1 MKFKR
6 SCGILL
12 HPTSL
17 PGRFGIGDMG
27 PEAYKFIDILVASG
41 QKLWQILPL
50 NYPGYGNSPYNPIS
64 AFAGNPYLISPEKL
78 VEKGYLCMKDIENQ
92 PAFDYHK
99 VVFYKVIEYKDSLFK
114 KAYQNFQDRAPHKR
128 LSDFDVFCYKNASW
142 LDDFSL
148 FAAIRAENNFKSWN
162 AWDKDVRMRKEK
174 ALILCRNILA
184 EQIRYYKFV
193 QYLFY
198 TQWQELINYAHVM
211 DVQIVGDI
219 PIFVSYDSVDVWV
232 HQNLFYL
239 DESGNPAVISGVP
252 PDEFSKEGQLWG
264 NPLYNWDKMKQND
277 YLWWQE
283 RISHLLSFVDYIR
296 IDHFIGFIR
305 YWKVKPGSK
314 TAQKGEWGK
323 GPDAHFFSTIK
334 KYLGELPIIAEDLG
348 IIIPRV
354 NELRDEFGFPG
365 MKILQYSFAEHDQRP
380 HEFEKNSITYPGT
393 HDNDTIKTWFENLKK
408 YEPGI
413 YETLIKYI
421 KYEMDESIC
430 WQMIECAYST
440 PSNWAI
446 IQFQDILCL
455 GAEARMNRPGTIEDN
470 WVWRFTWDMVADNVI
485 QKLRELVEKYKG

>member
-17 PGRFGIGDMG
+17 PSRFGIGDLG
-27 PEAYKFIDILVASG
+27 PEAYRFIDFLAKSE
-41 QKLWQILPL
+41 QKIWQILPL

-78 VEKGYLCMKDIENQ
+78 VKHGYLNSKNIEDH
-92 PAFDYHK
+92 PGFDAHK
-99 VVFYKVIEYKDSLFK
+99 VIFYKIIEYKDSLFK
-114 KAYQNFQDRAPHKR
+114 KAFQIFQDRTPHKI
-128 LSDFDVFCYKNASW
+128 LSDFDTFCYENAYW

-148 FAAIRAENNFKSWN
+148 FAALREENDFRSWN
-162 AWDKDVRMRKEK
+162 TWDKDVRMRKEK
-174 ALILCRNILA
+174 ALILSRNKLA

-198 TQWQELINYAHVM
+198 TQWQELLNYAHEKN
-211 DVQIVGDI
+211 VQIVGDI
-219 PIFVSYDSVDVWV
+219 PIFVAYDSADVWV
-232 HQNLFYL
+232 HQDLFYL
-239 DESGNPAVISGVP
+239 DKNGNPTVISGVP

-264 NPLYNWDKMKQND
+264 NPLYNWDVMKQND
-277 YLWWQE
+277 YLWWRE
-283 RISHLLSFVDYIR
+283 RISHLLNFVDYIR

-314 TAQKGEWGK
+314 TAKKGEWGQ

-334 KYLGELPIIAEDLG
+334 KHLGELPIIAEDLG

-365 MKILQYSFAEHDQRP
+365 MKILQYSFAERNQRP
-380 HEFEKNSITYPGT
+380 HEFEQNSITYPGT
-393 HDNDTIKTWFENLKK
+393 HDNDTMKTWFESLNK
-408 YEPGI
+408 YEPEI
-413 YETLIKYI
+413 YKTLTDYI
-421 KYEMDESIC
+421 NFDEKESIC

-440 PSNWAI
+440 PSNWTI
-446 IQFQDILCL
+446 IQLQDILCL

-470 WVWRFTWDMVADNVI
+470 WVWRFRWDIFDDEVCD
-485 QKLRELVEKYKG
+485 KLRKLVEKYNR